1 MENDR
6 EGFIRRG
13 AEGVQKASRRRCQLS
28 RDLEEGKELPRRY
41 PERKCRGP
49 EAGACLVCSRDSKE
63 AYEAGAEGEWRKRG
77 KVGSEGYKGAR
88 LFGII

>member
-6 EGFIRRG
+6 EGFLRWG
-13 AEGVQKASRRRCQLS
+13 AEGVRKASRRRWQLS
-28 RDLEEGKELPRRY
+28 RDLEEGQELPRRY
-41 PERKCRGP
+41 PERKYRGP
-49 EAGACLVCSRDSKE
+49 EAGACLVCLRDNKE

-88 LFGII
+88 